1 MRVIMLAPPG
11 AGKGT
16 QSERIAARYGVPH
29 ISSGDIFR
37 EEVARQTP
45 VGQRLR
51 GYLDSG
57 DLVPDDLVLS
67 LIMDRVIAATE
78 QSGGYVLDGFPRTL
92 AQAKAAAE
100 MARETP
106 ARAQAVVYLDAPED
120 VLLARISGRG
130 EGRADDSE
138 KVARHRFEV
147 YMENTKP
154 LVDYYTGRG
163 IVIKVD
169 AAPPVEVVSQEIFE
183 ALDRIAAAD
192 PA

>member
-29 ISSGDIFR
+29 VSSGDIFR
-37 EEVARQTP
+37 EEAARQTP

-67 LIMDRVIAATE
+67 LIMDRVTAAAE

-100 MARETP
+100 MVSETP
-106 ARAQAVVYLDAPED
+106 AQAQAVVYLDAPQD
-120 VLLARISGRG
+120 VVLARISGRG
-130 EGRADDSE
+130 ENRADDSE

-147 YMENTKP
+147 YVENTKP

-169 AAPPVEVVSQEIFE
+169 AARPVEVVSQEIFA
-183 ALDRIAAAD
+183 ALDRTAAGN